1 MKQSL
6 SEIRQLQ
13 KIAGI
18 LGAKIKPGVIRE
30 NEYKELEEEEGTT
43 IELKS
48 DLTAMDASDAS
59 KTITIPKGTIVT
71 VVKHR
76 MDNEPT
82 VTQLKYKDEKDK
94 KDNIKTVNVNSG
106 FFSNNY
112 LKGK

>member
-30 NEYKELEEEEGTT
+30 NEYKELEEEEGIT
-43 IELKS
+43 IELKD
-48 DLTAMDASDAS
+48 DLTATLPSDAS
-59 KTITIPKGTIVT
+59 KKLTIPKGAKVT

-76 MDNEPT
+76 MDNDPT
-82 VTQLKYKDEKDK
+82 VTQLKYNGKL
-94 KDNIKTVNVNSG
+94 VNVTAG
-106 FFSNNY
+106 PFSNNY

>member
-30 NEYKELEEEEGTT
+30 NEYKELKEEEGTT

-48 DLTAMDASDAS
+48 DLTARDASDVS
-59 KTITIPKGTIVT
+59 KKLINIPKGTIVT

-76 MDNEPT
+76 MDNDPT
-82 VTQLKYKDEKDK
+82 VTQLKYKDKD
-94 KDNIKTVNVNSG
+94 DNIKIVNVTAG
-106 FFSNNY
+106 PFSNNY